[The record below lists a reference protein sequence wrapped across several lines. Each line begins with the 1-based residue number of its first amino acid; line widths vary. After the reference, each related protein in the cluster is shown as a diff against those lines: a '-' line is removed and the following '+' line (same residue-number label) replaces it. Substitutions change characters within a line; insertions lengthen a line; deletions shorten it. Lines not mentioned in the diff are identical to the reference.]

1 MSEETIA
8 AILTALLPLTLTA
21 LITWLER
28 RGQEARRTTAID
40 TAYKRIQ
47 FLQLYL
53 TTQQLIL
60 ASEPYETLKQ
70 TIGIEIERIFLE
82 LTSVLND
89 IERTTQHTKE
99 KNAIQRILLL
109 YPIHTPRAKL
119 FRGLFYTL
127 LTISTVLSLLFTIG
141 TSTNQDT
148 NLIIAT
154 IGISIILLPF
164 VALALLF
171 RWLAIRQEGKIPA
184 ATKTVA

>member
-8 AILTALLPLTLTA
+8 AILAALLPLSLTA
-21 LITWLER
+21 FITWLER
-28 RGQEARRTTAID
+28 RGQEARRHTAID

-70 TIGIEIERIFLE
+70 TIGTQVEHIFLE
-82 LTSVLND
+82 LTSVLTD
-89 IERTTQHTKE
+89 IDRTTHQTNG
-99 KNAIQRILLL
+99 KNLMQRILLL

-119 FRGLFYTL
+119 FRGLFYAL
-127 LTISTVLSLLFTIG
+127 LTISTVLSLLFTLG
-141 TSTNQDT
+141 TSTNQAT
-148 NLIIAT
+148 NRITAT

-164 VALALLF
+164 IALALFF
-171 RWLAIRQEGKIPA
+171 RWLALRQEGQVHA